1 MLANIKITTRITLGF
16 AALLLLLIMLA
27 LGGAWGEREIN
38 QHLQAMDKDV
48 DAALRADQI
57 SITMLQLRRF
67 EKDMMLNLHD
77 QGKVAG
83 HEKKWQAGSEAMQ
96 RLLQSARQQADDAER
111 PQLAQIEQLYAAYR
125 DGFGKVA
132 KAASEGAYP
141 SAAEMNQAMT
151 PFKQPIHELEKS
163 TEAFVELQQQHQQ
176 RARQHIAG
184 TMEKLSRSGQM
195 IALIAIVAGVLA
207 AWLVT
212 SSIRAPLQRAEA
224 EISQAVEQRDLTRQ
238 IDYTGSDE
246 LGSTIGA
253 INRFFAGVRQ
263 LVNSAQAGC
272 QQLTSTAGELNHVA
286 GEQNRAI
293 AYQAEATASTAAAV
307 EQLTV
312 SISHVA
318 DTATD
323 VERDSRQSQQL
334 ATDGRSLA
342 VQTASEI
349 NRIADSIRQSSE
361 VIASLERRSQE
372 IGGIAHVIKDIADQT
387 NLLALNAAIEAARA
401 GEQGRGF
408 AVVADEVRKLAENTT
423 HATNQIS
430 GMISAVQQDTNTA
443 VSTMSEASNTVNQ
456 GVALTQQVAEA
467 LDNIYRMAT
476 QSGDKIG
483 GIAESIA
490 EQGAAST
497 QIAQNIE
504 RIAQMSEQNSAATA
518 HLADLAQNLNQLSDT
533 LGATIKSYKA

>member
-48 DAALRADQI
+48 DAALQGDQI

-67 EKDMMLNLHD
+67 EKDMMLNLGNP
-77 QGKVAG
+77 GKVAEY
-83 HEKKWQAGSEAMQ
+83 EKKWQAGSEAMQ

-212 SSIRAPLQRAEA
+212 KPKSARPLSS
-224 EISQAVEQRDLTRQ
+224 
-238 IDYTGSDE
+238 
-246 LGSTIGA
+246 
-253 INRFFAGVRQ
+253 
-263 LVNSAQAGC
+263 
-272 QQLTSTAGELNHVA
+272 
-286 GEQNRAI
+286 
-293 AYQAEATASTAAAV
+293 
-307 EQLTV
+307 
-312 SISHVA
+312 
-318 DTATD
+318 
-323 VERDSRQSQQL
+323 
-334 ATDGRSLA
+334 
-342 VQTASEI
+342 
-349 NRIADSIRQSSE
+349 
-361 VIASLERRSQE
+361 VI
-372 IGGIAHVIKDIADQT
+372 
-387 NLLALNAAIEAARA
+387 
-401 GEQGRGF
+401 
-408 AVVADEVRKLAENTT
+408 
-423 HATNQIS
+423 
-430 GMISAVQQDTNTA
+430 
-443 VSTMSEASNTVNQ
+443 
-456 GVALTQQVAEA
+456 
-467 LDNIYRMAT
+467 
-476 QSGDKIG
+476 
-483 GIAESIA
+483 
-490 EQGAAST
+490 
-497 QIAQNIE
+497 
-504 RIAQMSEQNSAATA
+504 
-518 HLADLAQNLNQLSDT
+518 
-533 LGATIKSYKA
+533 